1 MLQAV
6 EFLPAIHD
14 SNVADPTITAS
25 ENTVIDSEDF
35 AIAMAKIAD
44 NTKGKDIML
53 LHVEPLT
60 SWTSYML
67 LITVGSKPQLNA
79 VLAKMEQEAEHIWRR
94 PRTHKSPGR

>member
-1 MLQAV
+1 MQAV

-14 SNVADPTITAS
+14 SNVADPTTTAS
-25 ENTVIDSEDF
+25 ENTVIDSRDF